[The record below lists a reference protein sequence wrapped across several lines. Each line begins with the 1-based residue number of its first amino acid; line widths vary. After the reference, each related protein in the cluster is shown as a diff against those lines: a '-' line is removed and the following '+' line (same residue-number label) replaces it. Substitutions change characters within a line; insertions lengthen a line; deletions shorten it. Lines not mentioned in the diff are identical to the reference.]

1 MRRVLVVDD
10 SKAIRDALQ
19 AALEPYGF
27 DLHHA
32 ENGAVA
38 LQQLRSTAFDL
49 AFVDLNMPVLDGPN
63 LVRLMRAQG
72 IATKVILVT
81 VGAATP
87 VVTSTIKLGASE
99 YVSKPF
105 TPERIRLAV
114 ARVLELDPS
123 LLQIRP
129 ARVLLQ
135 HPDPDVSQGLRA
147 LLPAHVELVSAPALT
162 RALELAERTPCELV
176 LLDADVLE
184 GEVGTAAL
192 LVRQSLPQAAV
203 FALSRAAAAAAPQ
216 SGSPWAPDGA
226 LDGVLPVALDEAL
239 VRGFLYSNFL
249 RPLVFAEGAVFHAAG
264 FEGSP
269 AYLPAYFAALQRSLV
284 HRLTGQAP
292 TSDPSAD
299 LTRLPLELV
308 RIAEL
313 IRCVRD
319 LLDELGTAP
328 AFRVDSALV
337 EQLTAR
343 PELRRAVIFS

>member
-38 LQQLRSTAFDL
+38 LQKLRSSAFDL
-49 AFVDLNMPVLDGPN
+49 AFVDLNMPILDGPN
-63 LVRLMRAQG
+63 LLRLMRAQG
-72 IATKVILVT
+72 VTTKVILVT

-105 TPERIRLAV
+105 TAERIRLAV

-129 ARVLLQ
+129 ARLLLQ
-135 HPDPDVSQGLRA
+135 HPDPAIEERLRA
-147 LLPAHVELVSAPALT
+147 LLPPHVELVAAPVLS
-162 RALELAERTPCELV
+162 RALELAERAPCELV

-184 GEVGTAAL
+184 GEVGTAAQ
-192 LVRQSLPQAAV
+192 LVRESLPQAAV
-203 FALSRAAAAAAPQ
+203 FALSRAAAPART
-216 SGSPWAPDGA
+216 SLWAPDGA
-226 LDGVLPVALDEAL
+226 LDGVLPAALDEQL
-239 VRGFLYSNFL
+239 VRGFLYPNFL

-264 FEGSP
+264 FDGD
-269 AYLPAYFAALQRSLV
+269 AVHVPAYFAALQRALV
-284 HRLTGQAP
+284 RRLTGQSP
-292 TSDPSAD
+292 TSDPTAD
-299 LTRLPLELV
+299 LTRAPRELG
-308 RIAEL
+308 RMAEL
-313 IRCVRD
+313 IRGVRD
-319 LLDELGTAP
+319 RLDELGAAP
-328 AFRVDSALV
+328 AFRVDPALLGP
-337 EQLTAR
+337 LTDL